1 VTSGDTPQFGH
12 ATTSGRY
19 RGRMNP
25 PGEQTSVAPPDAGAA
40 TASRDASGVVDAA
53 VVPHGTQIKSER
65 THERRD
71 RWLTWLR
78 RVVAVVVL
86 AFVVVAAL
94 THKKDLDQ
102 AVEQLNDLSWGW
114 LGIAIAFEAASL
126 IAFARLQRWL
136 LRAAGVH
143 LRLREMVEITLAGN
157 ALAMSLP
164 GGAAWAAAWDYA
176 QLYRRGARREV
187 AVWVVLVAGA
197 LSSFVLFLL
206 MVIGSLIAGS
216 GGPVADFRPVGL
228 ALLAIPVAVALVAF
242 AAHRSQRVRDAL
254 HWIGETVS
262 SLPGGRPVRDATV
275 RLVDR
280 MRVVRPSP
288 TTWLEALGFA
298 ALNWLEA
305 CACLAACIIAVHGHV
320 PWRGLLV
327 AYTVG
332 QVAASLP
339 ITPGG
344 IGIVEGSITGLLVAY
359 GMPTHTALASVLL
372 FRIVSFWAL
381 VPIGWIAW
389 ATITLASRRRPSR
402 FQHPWRVHPGADRAA
417 GAPAQAVGATRP
429 FPDRVFPPPPC
440 VGCEGD
446 QPDGEHADAHHEV
459 DVSDTKPRRSKRDAH
474 SPR

>member
-1 VTSGDTPQFGH
+1 MSAPDPPAGVSEPEAVDIAGARDASVVTE
-12 ATTSGRY
+12 AA
-19 RGRMNP
+19 
-25 PGEQTSVAPPDAGAA
+25 VAPPRAGITG
-40 TASRDASGVVDAA
+40 TARAR
-53 VVPHGTQIKSER
+53 QK
-65 THERRD
+65 RD

-78 RVVAVVVL
+78 RLVTVVVL
-86 AFVVVAAL
+86 TFVVIAAL
-94 THKKDLDQ
+94 THRRDLDQ
-102 AVEQLNDLSWGW
+102 AAHQLDKLSWGW
-114 LGIAIAFEAASL
+114 LGIAVAFEAASL

-197 LSSFVLFLL
+197 LSSFALFLL
-206 MVIGSLIAGS
+206 MVAGSLIAGA
-216 GGPVADFRPVGL
+216 GGPVASLRPVGL
-228 ALLAIPVAVALVAF
+228 ALLAIPVLAAALAF
-242 AAHRSQRVRDAL
+242 AAHRSRHVRGML
-254 HWIGETVS
+254 HGIGEGVS
-262 SLPGGRPVRDATV
+262 AVPGGRAVRDATV

-288 TTWLEALGFA
+288 LTWLEALGIA

-305 CACLAACIIAVHGHV
+305 CACLAASIIAVHGDV

-344 IGIVEGSITGLLVAY
+344 IGVVEGSITGLLIAY
-359 GMPTHTALASVLL
+359 GMPTRTALAGVLL

-402 FQHPWRVHPGADRAA
+402 FRHPWRVHPRAGATAA
-417 GAPAQAVGATRP
+417 GAPAQAVGARKP
-429 FPDRVFPPPPC
+429 FADRVFPPPPC
-440 VGCEGD
+440 EGCEADHEDGD
-446 QPDGEHADAHHEV
+446 EIDVRQDGAPEPPTRV
-459 DVSDTKPRRSKRDAH
+459 PRD
-474 SPR
+474 